1 MPFNADG
8 SFTEPAGSTNA
19 FSGQTIASATWNAI
33 NTDVQSALSHSAGL
47 RAFALRTVNF
57 QQTGVDVA
65 ISVTVPTAR
74 YRIDQ
79 VVITNLSATLVAA
92 GVSLYTGAAQ
102 AGVAIAVSQSF
113 PSLSVS
119 TSDTANNMA
128 VMVLNS
134 VSIVAFNDATLQ
146 FRLVNPSGGAAT
158 ADVILYVRPL

>member
-1 MPFNADG
+1 MPFNSDD
-8 SFTEPAGSTNA
+8 SFTLPAGATNA

-47 RAFALRTVNF
+47 RAFALRAVNF

-92 GVSLYTGAAQ
+92 GVSLYTGTAQ
-102 AGVAIAVSQSF
+102 GGVAIAVSQSF
-113 PSLSVS
+113 PNLSA
-119 TSDTANNMA
+119 TATDTANNA
-128 VMVLNS
+128 AILVLNS
-134 VSIVAFNDATLQ
+134 MSIFAFNDATLQ

-158 ADVILYVRPL
+158 ADVILYVRPM